1 MRCGQKD
8 GRGRS
13 RMKTAD
19 DMLDRVSDGRGH
31 GRLGHSLHAETK
43 CPEGTGRPYFLQLR
57 AHVELACMHEGC
69 SWLALIDGSPDGL
82 LAFILCLP

>member
-13 RMKTAD
+13 RIKMAD
-19 DMLDRVSDGRGH
+19 DMLDRVSDARRH

-43 CPEGTGRPYFLQLR
+43 CPEGTGRP
-57 AHVELACMHEGC
+57 
-69 SWLALIDGSPDGL
+69 
-82 LAFILCLP
+82 